1 MVPPVGLLDFGEA
14 QHIEEQIAVEVVVD
28 QDPADFVE
36 EELLR
41 YRIDLAGQVAVADD
55 NLDGI
60 LVAVVAD
67 VLFDVILIRVKSSG
81 VIIRPLFLI

>member
-1 MVPPVGLLDFGEA
+1 MVPPVGLLNFGEA

-28 QDPADFVE
+28 QDSADFVE

-81 VIIRPLFLI
+81 VIIRPLFLM